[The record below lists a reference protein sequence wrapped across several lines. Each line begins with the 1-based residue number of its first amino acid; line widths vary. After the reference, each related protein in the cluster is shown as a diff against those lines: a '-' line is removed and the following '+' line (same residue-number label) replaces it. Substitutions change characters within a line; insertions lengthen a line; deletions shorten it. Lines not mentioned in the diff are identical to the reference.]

1 MDVLYVNNDHVVEIT
16 RLRDAGGQLI
26 TGATVRAVLYENG
39 SEVEVPG
46 VAWPLSLVYDA
57 GRQSYIGELSNAIG
71 VVHNGRY
78 QMKLSAEYAGKRYE
92 VLRTVQAE
100 RRYS

>member
-16 RLRDAGGQLI
+16 RLRDVDGSLVI
-26 TGATVRAVLYENG
+26 GATVQAVLYENG
-39 SEVEVPG
+39 SDVEVPG
-46 VAWPLSLVYDA
+46 VTWPLSLVYNAD
-57 GRQSYIGELSNAIG
+57 RQRYIGELSNALG

-92 VLRTVQAE
+92 IVRIVQAK

>member
-16 RLRDAGGQLI
+16 RLRDADGQLL
-26 TGATVRAVLYENG
+26 TGATVQAVLYENG
-39 SEVEVPG
+39 SDVEVAG
-46 VAWPLSLVYDA
+46 VTWPLALVYDA
-57 GRQSYIGELSNAIG
+57 SRQSYIGELSNSVG

-92 VLRTVQAE
+92 ILRIVQAE